1 VSTDGAV
8 RRSDKSAIRPR
19 YEGDLSETPQ
29 GRTRAGTRRTG
40 GYAQDVRRFFR
51 PGWLGLHLIAIVLI
65 GVFMLAGWWQ
75 LARAQGGNLQ
85 SWAYVIE
92 WPMFAIFVVAMWVRM
107 VRDELRGE
115 TNADPGTVTPPGA
128 APSPEIADI
137 DDEDDEELAA
147 YNRRLARLNDE
158 ASRR

>member
-1 VSTDGAV
+1 
-8 RRSDKSAIRPR
+8 
-19 YEGDLSETPQ
+19 
-29 GRTRAGTRRTG
+29 
-40 GYAQDVRRFFR
+40 VRRFFT

-65 GVFMLAGWWQ
+65 GVFLLAGWWQ
-75 LARAQGGNLQ
+75 LTRAQGGNLQ

-92 WPMFAIFVVAMWVRM
+92 WPMFAVFVVAMWVRM

-115 TNADPGTVTPPGA
+115 TRETRTVVPSRA
-128 APSPEIADI
+128 APQVEI

-158 ASRR
+158 ATHG

>member
-1 VSTDGAV
+1 VQRYTSVIRREGAPANSVGDGGAE
-8 RRSDKSAIRPR
+8 RGPA
-19 YEGDLSETPQ
+19 G
-29 GRTRAGTRRTG
+29 AGTLTH
-40 GYAQDVRRFFR
+40 VRRFLT

-65 GVFMLAGWWQ
+65 GIFMLAGWWQ

-115 TNADPGTVTPPGA
+115 TRQDPGTMVPDRA
-128 APSPEIADI
+128 APAGEI

-158 ASRR
+158 APRR

>member
-1 VSTDGAV
+1 M
-8 RRSDKSAIRPR
+8 RP
-19 YEGDLSETPQ
+19 
-29 GRTRAGTRRTG
+29 
-40 GYAQDVRRFFR
+40 FFR
-51 PGWLGLHLIAIVLI
+51 PGWLGLHLIAILLI
-65 GVFMLAGWWQ
+65 GVFVLAGWWQ

-128 APSPEIADI
+128 APSPQIADI
-137 DDEDDEELAA
+137 DDEEDEELVA

>member
-1 VSTDGAV
+1 
-8 RRSDKSAIRPR
+8 
-19 YEGDLSETPQ
+19 
-29 GRTRAGTRRTG
+29 
-40 GYAQDVRRFFR
+40 VRRFFR
-51 PGWLGLHLIAIVLI
+51 PGWLGLHSIAIVLI
-65 GVFMLAGWWQ
+65 GIFMLAGWWQ
-75 LARAQGGNLQ
+75 LVRAQGGNLQ

-115 TNADPGTVTPPGA
+115 TNTDPGTVTPPGA
-128 APSPEIADI
+128 APSPEFAEI

-158 ASRR
+158 AARH

>member
-1 VSTDGAV
+1 V
-8 RRSDKSAIRPR
+8 RP
-19 YEGDLSETPQ
+19 
-29 GRTRAGTRRTG
+29 
-40 GYAQDVRRFFR
+40 FFR
-51 PGWLGLHLIAIVLI
+51 PGWLGLHLIAILLI
-65 GVFMLAGWWQ
+65 GVFVLAGWWQ

-115 TNADPGTVTPPGA
+115 TNADPGTMTPSGA
-128 APSPEIADI
+128 APSPQIADI
-137 DDEDDEELAA
+137 DEDDEELVA

>member
-1 VSTDGAV
+1 
-8 RRSDKSAIRPR
+8 
-19 YEGDLSETPQ
+19 
-29 GRTRAGTRRTG
+29 
-40 GYAQDVRRFFR
+40 VRRFFR

-65 GVFMLAGWWQ
+65 GIFLLAGWWQ
-75 LARAQGGNLQ
+75 LTRAQGGNLQ

-115 TNADPGTVTPPGA
+115 TAGESGTFMPEGA
-128 APSPEIADI
+128 APVVEI

-147 YNRRLARLNDE
+147 YNRRLARLNDQ
-158 ASRR
+158 APRR